1 MKPVQILES
10 LFYRPSIKMLIKG
23 VVICLMLSQPFSC
36 TNDASSD
43 LENTDCYIEQ
53 FDQYGDFLYEHLKY
67 NLWNSKPEDILPEA
81 YRENFKK
88 SFDSLYA
95 IYGNQEVNEVLNQF
109 ETSNIISHEVR
120 LTLDKMN
127 EMFLIVPS
135 TNDFTDHQSQLNQ
148 FANTKLNDPTI
159 SCADKNNIKMI
170 TTQFNS
176 VFRYLNEVG
185 FLKFKN
191 QLQNNNLDRGCGDE
205 ILKCIGSIIV
215 NAVASGLLIGSVT
228 IPMLG
233 APIGGPVAIVGGII
247 YGFSYAISSGKCDCP
262 GLGATCFPAMGLSL
276 SFADCTPTATLNVSG
291 LGTGVTSVGW
301 AFVGADIATAT
312 TLPPFHRVTVTQ
324 TSPTVPVSATITTNC
339 TVTGSSVT
347 LTTPPFTMNLADLV
361 KSVFGV
367 GLFGPTITPSNS
379 QGDAFTYYVAGVYG
393 NILSRYDIVEW
404 TVDNGV
410 IISTSADKQ
419 TVEVVWDEEQTLGI
433 IYVKVKNRCPEGET
447 KILRVT
453 VQIGKGPRQ
462 EGHE

>member
-10 LFYRPSIKMLIKG
+10 LLYRPGIKILIKG
-23 VVICLMLSQPFSC
+23 VVICLMLFQPFSC

-67 NLWNSKPEDILPEA
+67 NLLNSKPEDILPEA

-88 SFDSLYA
+88 GFDSLNT
-95 IYGNQEVNEVLNQF
+95 IYGNWELKEVLNHF
-109 ETSNIISHEVR
+109 ETSSTISHEVR
-120 LTLDKMN
+120 LTLEKMN
-127 EMFLIVPS
+127 EMLLNVS
-135 TNDFTDHQSQLNQ
+135 NTNDFTDHQSQFSQ
-148 FANTKLNDPTI
+148 FTNTKLNDPTI

-191 QLQNNNLDRGCGDE
+191 GLNNNNLDRGCWDDG
-205 ILKCIGSIIV
+205 ISCIGSIIALSATYGV
-215 NAVASGLLIGSVT
+215 VLGLAGSLIG
-228 IPMLG
+228 
-233 APIGGPVAIVGGII
+233 PIGTAIGVTVGVVFAFYTVLTTPGL
-247 YGFSYAISSGKCDCP
+247 CDCP
-262 GLGATCFPAMGLSL
+262 DAATCFAAMGLSL
-276 SFADCTPTATLNVSG
+276 SFADCTPTATFTASG
-291 LGTGVTSVGW
+291 LGNSVTSVVW
-301 AFVGADIATAT
+301 AFIGANIATAT

-324 TSPTVPVSATITTNC
+324 TSPTVPVRTTITTNC
-339 TVTGSSVT
+339 TVTGTSVT
-347 LTTPPFTMNLADLV
+347 LTTPTFTLNLADLV
-361 KSVFGV
+361 KTVYGV

-379 QGDAFTYYVAGVYG
+379 QGDAFTYYVGGVFG
-393 NILSRYDIVEW
+393 NSLSRYDIVEW
-404 TVDNGV
+404 TVDNGT

-419 TVEVVWDEEQTLGI
+419 TVEVVWDEDQTLGI

-447 KILRVT
+447 KILRLT